1 DADSAHS
8 GHTDP
13 DHLEQTQK
21 SKDSFK
27 KTKPLTA
34 PDLSPEA
41 EEIYRYWKDKGL
53 HAFKEGTKTYIKD
66 CRKLNDLIEGKAS
79 ANTEFSKHKKL
90 MVIDILKAIDRYAD
104 SYEKDS
110 KAITIEK
117 LIYNPFSNGSK
128 MGRSRLLY
136 YVENIPE
143 KKLLD
148 KNPSLTKAIRMAYV
162 NAILGGTEVT
172 FSTKNNNHFI
182 SAAEKVSKFIEKK
195 IEVKSFLVLRQMP
208 ISLTT

>member
-1 DADSAHS
+1 M
-8 GHTDP
+8 
-13 DHLEQTQK
+13 
-21 SKDSFK
+21 
-27 KTKPLTA
+27 
-34 PDLSPEA
+34 
-41 EEIYRYWKDKGL
+41 

-117 LIYNPFSNGSK
+117 FIYNPFSNGSK

-148 KNPSLTKAIRMAYV
+148 KNPSLRKAIRMAYV